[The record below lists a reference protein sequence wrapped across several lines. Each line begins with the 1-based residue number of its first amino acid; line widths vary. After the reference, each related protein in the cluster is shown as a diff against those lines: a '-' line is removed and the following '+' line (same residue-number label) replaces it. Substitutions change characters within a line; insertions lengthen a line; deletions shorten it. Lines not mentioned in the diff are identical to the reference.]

1 MKSMSVT
8 SSISV
13 VIITRDRP
21 VAMIRQ
27 TLSALMRQTMLP
39 TEVLVVDTSPSNA
52 IPAMI
57 CVEFPSVKLLHLPNG
72 PRCMPWSRNQGI
84 KAADGEIIAFLDDD
98 ALAEPQWLAEITR
111 TYDEDMMI
119 GGVGG
124 RVIEGVDLG
133 GNPKGAGEA
142 VATLTRQGIPR
153 ADFNSVTDRPVEI
166 EHMIGCNM
174 SFRRSALI
182 EVGGFDEY
190 YDGTAIRE
198 ETDTCVRVRRA
209 GYRLLYNSQAVV
221 DHKMISLLT
230 HRRVQIESVKSGF
243 PVAQMEGYYVAKNF
257 GVAAWLSWYLQ
268 SNFHAFA
275 RAIKITHMAFARA
288 ALGLGGG
295 PVGLVQ
301 ALKHKSND
309 QHNQILDIRVS
320 TDELNTL
327 SQKKL

>member
-1 MKSMSVT
+1 MPLVPSV
-8 SSISV
+8 SIV
-13 VIITRDRP
+13 VITRDRP

-27 TLSALMRQTMLP
+27 TLSALMQQTALP
-39 TEVLVVDTSPSNA
+39 VEIVVVDTSTLSA
-52 IPAMI
+52 IPVMI
-57 CVEFPSVKLLHLPNG
+57 NAEFPSVRCVHIPDG
-72 PRCMPWSRNQGI
+72 PRCMPWSRNEGI
-84 KAADGEIIAFLDDD
+84 KATNGEVVAFLDDD
-98 ALAEPQWLAEITR
+98 AIAEPQWLGEIAQ
-111 TYDEDMMI
+111 TYGEDATI

-124 RVIEGVDLG
+124 RVIQGVDLG
-133 GNPKGAGEA
+133 GNPKEIGES
-142 VATLTRQGIPR
+142 VATLNWKGFPR
-153 ADFNSVTDRPVEI
+153 ADFNCVTKQAVEI

-174 SFRRSALI
+174 SFRRSTLI
-182 EVGGFDEY
+182 AVGGFDEY
-190 YDGTAIRE
+190 YAGTAIRE
-198 ETDTCVRVRRA
+198 ETDVCVRVRRA

-243 PVAQMEGYYVAKNF
+243 PVARMEGYYVAKNF

-268 SNFHAFA
+268 SNIHALA
-275 RAIKITHMAFARA
+275 RATKITYMAFARA

-301 ALKHKSND
+301 AFKHKSKD
-309 QHNQILDIRVS
+309 QHNQILGIRVS